1 MYFGG
6 LSRTYSLWPCV
17 LWRMLPSGVCCGAE
31 FKNYKG
37 FGITCCLHVG
47 THCQSTQ
54 LWWCVTWHCSVKP
67 VPFEALIRSCTL
79 HWHSFFFLSF
89 AFLFSIHF
97 FIWIFFSFACSP
109 FIIVSFSSIILF
121 WVLFRSLLHS
131 FLRSVLLY
139 FCIRYLTYFFSSF
152 VALYYLERPAVF
164 READK
169 MWLSERTV
177 YLALYVY
184 CC

>member
-67 VPFEALIRSCTL
+67 VPSLDTLLCSPLI
-79 HWHSFFFLSF
+79 FFFLSIF
-89 AFLFSIHF
+89 RFSLFY
-97 FIWIFFSFACSP
+97 
-109 FIIVSFSSIILF
+109 
-121 WVLFRSLLHS
+121 S
-131 FLRSVLLY
+131 FLRLDFLFLRVFSFHHCFFFLHHSLS
-139 FCIRYLTYFFSSF
+139 FWGTFSFIASQFSSF
-152 VALYYLERPAVF
+152 CPSLFLYSLSYLFFQFF
-164 READK
+164 RCLILFRATSRIQGG
-169 MWLSERTV
+169 W
-177 YLALYVY
+177 
-184 CC
+184 